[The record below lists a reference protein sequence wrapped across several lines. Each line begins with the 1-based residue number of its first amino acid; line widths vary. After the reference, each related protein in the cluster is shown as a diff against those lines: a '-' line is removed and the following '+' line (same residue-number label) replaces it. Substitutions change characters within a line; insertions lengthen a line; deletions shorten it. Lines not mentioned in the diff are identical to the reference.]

1 MRVLCSLAV
10 LRAVRPQKLVKDPAY
25 MPGHPATKPYRYIQQ
40 ELLVDPPRDN
50 STDVPAIA
58 ALLIG
63 KMNCARQPC
72 TAPLGRSG
80 ASRALTKSGVSRFA
94 DAIKR
99 WNVTVFC
106 ARQAS
111 SRLSF
116 ECA

>member
-1 MRVLCSLAV
+1 MPAHLHFVRVLCSLAV

-25 MPGHPATKPYRYIQQ
+25 TPGHPTTKPYRYIQQ

-58 ALLIG
+58 ALLIS
-63 KMNCARQPC
+63 KMNCACQLC
-72 TAPLGRSG
+72 GAPLLRVGV
-80 ASRALTKSGVSRFA
+80 SRALTQWIVSRVT

-106 ARQAS
+106 ACQT
-111 SRLSF
+111 
-116 ECA
+116 